1 MKYKLFVSDFDGT
14 LGIAP
19 DVITPQTVQAIKKYI
34 AQGGK
39 FVICTGRMFSSIK
52 LICEKYGLDGIVISY
67 QGATIDDL
75 TQNKRILEGGIEHNL
90 AAQVAKELLQEGMP
104 ACVDVED
111 VMYCE
116 TESEYTDFHKE
127 FAPVFKVES
136 IVDLVLKKA
145 KPVMKVVSTG
155 EPEKIYQ
162 LTQKFQE
169 RYGSQLVVNNGSDRL
184 IEIIDPRYSK
194 GSSVRFLSKYYDIP
208 FEQIIAVG
216 DSTNDIEL
224 VKGEW
229 HGVAVGDA
237 REELKKVAKEI
248 TVPFKQDP
256 VKVLLEKYC
265 LDT

>member
-127 FAPVFKVES
+127 F
-136 IVDLVLKKA
+136 DLFSRFDTFCYNGKIKFFRHGYQISYNFQSFTTCCISLKEGT
-145 KPVMKVVSTG
+145 VQFYSLNR
-155 EPEKIYQ
+155 KII
-162 LTQKFQE
+162 K
-169 RYGSQLVVNNGSDRL
+169 
-184 IEIIDPRYSK
+184 
-194 GSSVRFLSKYYDIP
+194 
-208 FEQIIAVG
+208 
-216 DSTNDIEL
+216 
-224 VKGEW
+224 
-229 HGVAVGDA
+229 
-237 REELKKVAKEI
+237 
-248 TVPFKQDP
+248 
-256 VKVLLEKYC
+256 
-265 LDT
+265 

>member
-19 DVITPQTVQAIKKYI
+19 DIIEEQTVNAIRKYI
-34 AQGGK
+34 EQGGK

-52 LICEKYGLDGIVISY
+52 LICQKYKLDGIVISY

-75 TQNKRILEGGIEHNL
+75 TMGKRILEGGIDYQL
-90 AAQVAKELLQEGMP
+90 AAKVAKELLEDGMP

-127 FAPVFKVES
+127 FAPVYKIDS
-136 IVDLVLKKA
+136 IVDLVLKKQ
-145 KPVMKVVSTG
+145 KPVMKVVTTG
-155 EPEKIYQ
+155 EPDRIYQ
-162 LTQKFQE
+162 LTQKYAK
-169 RYGSQLVVNNGSDRL
+169 RYNGQLIINNGSNRL
-184 IEIIDPRYSK
+184 LEVIDPRYSK
-194 GSSVRFLSKYYDIP
+194 GSSVKYLSKYYNIP
-208 FEQIIAVG
+208 FDQIIAVG

-224 VKGEW
+224 LNGDW

-248 TVPFKQDP
+248 TVPFKEQP
-256 VKVLLEKYC
+256 IKVLLEKYC